1 MRNRL
6 LSFWLMIGK
15 DRLFVFG
22 QLCPSENRIS
32 GKSIFLNAGRQLPA
46 AEQGNRLMCRK
57 FFGNR
62 EERNSLMPK
71 KHHLVTRFD
80 WTALLALFTFQPL
93 PTRSAPGGRLDTDS
107 PFVIHA

>member
-15 DRLFVFG
+15 ERFFVFA
-22 QLCPSENRIS
+22 QPWPMENRIS
-32 GKSIFLNAGRQLPA
+32 GKSIFSNSGRQLPPA
-46 AEQGNRLMCRK
+46 QQGNCLICRQ

-62 EERNSLMPK
+62 EERNAAMPLR
-71 KHHLVTRFD
+71 HRLVTRFD

-93 PTRSAPGGRLDTDS
+93 PTRSAPGGRLATDS
-107 PFVIHA
+107 PFAIHA

>member
-22 QLCPSENRIS
+22 QLRPSENRMS
-32 GKSIFLNAGRQLPA
+32 GKNIFFNAGRQLPA

-62 EERNSLMPK
+62 EERNSSMPYR
-71 KHHLVTRFD
+71 HRLVTRFD
-80 WTALLALFTFQPL
+80 WTALLPLFTFQPL
-93 PTRSAPGGRLDTDS
+93 PTRSALGGRLDTDS

>member
-15 DRLFVFG
+15 ERFFVFG
-22 QLCPSENRIS
+22 QLRKNQKRIF
-32 GKSIFLNAGRQLPA
+32 GKSIFSNSGRQLPA
-46 AEQGNRLMCRK
+46 AGKGNCLIFRK

-62 EERNSLMPK
+62 EERKTAMLFA
-71 KHHLVTRFD
+71 HRLVPVFD

-93 PTRSAPGGRLDTDS
+93 PKHSASGRGFDTDNS
-107 PFVIHA
+107 FATHA

>member
-1 MRNRL
+1 
-6 LSFWLMIGK
+6 MIGK

-22 QLCPSENRIS
+22 QLRTSENRIS
-32 GKSIFLNAGRQLPA
+32 GKSIFFNAGRQLPA
-46 AEQGNRLMCRK
+46 AEQGNCLMCRK

-62 EERNSLMPK
+62 EEWDSSMPK
-71 KHHLVTRFD
+71 KHRLVIRFD
-80 WTALLALFTFQPL
+80 WTALLPLFTFQPL

>member
-22 QLCPSENRIS
+22 QLRPSENRMS
-32 GKSIFLNAGRQLPA
+32 GKNIFFNAGRQLPA

-62 EERNSLMPK
+62 EERNSSMPYR
-71 KHHLVTRFD
+71 HRLVTRFD
-80 WTALLALFTFQPL
+80 WTALLPLFTFQPL
-93 PTRSAPGGRLDTDS
+93 PTCSAPSGRLDTDS